1 MTGLLFGSFNP
12 IHIGHLIIAE
22 YMREHAR
29 LDEVWFIVSPHNPL
43 KDQSSLAKDELR
55 LQMVKLA
62 IKGNEKFVASD
73 VEFKLEQPSYTIN
86 TLELLSKKFPKKKF
100 AVIMG
105 SDSLESIYKWKEWST
120 ILSQYMILVFR
131 RGPINDIEWAK
142 YPGIIFF
149 DTPLL
154 KISSTL
160 IRTMI
165 GDKKSVRYLVTDPA
179 LKFIVQKKLYKK
191 KKG

>member
-22 YMREHAR
+22 YMKEHAK

-62 IKGNEKFVASD
+62 IKGNENFVASD
-73 VEFKLEQPSYTIN
+73 AEFKLEQPSYTIN
-86 TLELLSKKFPKKKF
+86 TLETLSKKFPKKKF
-100 AVIMG
+100 GVIMG
-105 SDSLESIYKWKEWST
+105 SDSLESIFKWKEWST

-142 YPGIIFF
+142 YPGVIFF

-165 GDKKSVRYLVTDPA
+165 GDKKSVRYLVPDPV

-191 KKG
+191 KKS

>member
-1 MTGLLFGSFNP
+1 MTGLFFGSFNP
-12 IHIGHLIIAE
+12 IHTGHLIIAE
-22 YMREHAR
+22 FMQQHAD
-29 LDEVWFIVSPHNPL
+29 LAEVWFIVSPHNPL
-43 KDQSSLAKDELR
+43 KDQSALAKDELR

-62 IKGNEKFVASD
+62 IKGNKKFSVSD
-73 VEFKLEQPSYTIN
+73 VEFKLPPPSYTVH

-105 SDSLESIYKWKEWST
+105 SDSLESIYKWKEWSA
-120 ILSQYMILVFR
+120 ILSQFMILVFR
-131 RGPINDIEWAK
+131 RGPINDIEWNK
-142 YPGIIFF
+142 YPGVIFF

-165 GDKKSVRYLVTDPA
+165 EDKKSVRYLVPDA
-179 LKFIVQKKLYKK
+179 VLNFIEKKKLYKK
-191 KKG
+191 RKK

>member
-1 MTGLLFGSFNP
+1 
-12 IHIGHLIIAE
+12 
-22 YMREHAR
+22 
-29 LDEVWFIVSPHNPL
+29 
-43 KDQSSLAKDELR
+43 
-55 LQMVKLA
+55 
-62 IKGNEKFVASD
+62 
-73 VEFKLEQPSYTIN
+73 
-86 TLELLSKKFPKKKF
+86 
-100 AVIMG
+100 MG
-105 SDSLESIYKWKEWST
+105 SDSLESIFKWKEWST

-142 YPGIIFF
+142 YPGVIFF

-165 GDKKSVRYLVTDPA
+165 GDKKSVHYLVTDPV

-191 KKG
+191 KKS